1 MVHAK
6 NYETMSTFVEVMQKK
21 TVASFFS
28 GHGVV
33 TRYRKWQLYNVK
45 YQYTILVT
53 ATTVASVDEAL
64 SAHFAVPPVVI
75 HPFPPSL
82 YASGCRQMI
91 CIQLTH
97 AVCLHAKTCWLHNKN
112 LVETFKSP

>member
-1 MVHAK
+1 MICAK
-6 NYETMSTFVEVMQKK
+6 NNETVSTFVEVMQKK

-45 YQYTILVT
+45 YQYTILAT

-75 HPFPPSL
+75 HPFRPLSL
-82 YASGCRQMI
+82 RLWVQANDLYPTYPCSMPTCKNMLVAQQKLSGDI
-91 CIQLTH
+91 
-97 AVCLHAKTCWLHNKN
+97 
-112 LVETFKSP
+112 